1 MDDQHVEKN
10 DMYKVGVKILSDT
23 QLKNILPT
31 YNNIMEKIEVCRR
44 VANDRLDT
52 ENDENKKRRY
62 QDNLMYD
69 NVFSVLGKR
78 GTGKTSVAFTLQKKI
93 EEIGHSE
100 YDVVLPLIIPEVIPE
115 NCTVLGWILAIVK
128 EEMEVLEENIH
139 EEERKTGGEQNRSRY
154 RYSGERTSEKS
165 LVAKLDEISQMFF
178 AGSYNP
184 SNEESYYRAIG
195 YSVQQAGDY
204 YRFAKEIS
212 DLWGRWIKRIREYYK
227 LKEGDKR
234 TICPMIYF
242 IFDDVD
248 LAPEKID
255 ELLSVIIK
263 YLSHPNIIVIT
274 TADERLFLEVIEKQL
289 DQKIGRIPGE
299 WREYLNHNQEY
310 PFAVIDTEEKRR
322 KKDFEDVVNQTA
334 AMYLGKVLPPS
345 TRYYLRLFQT
355 AKQKEN
361 FYVRDGETLGNA
373 ISRQI
378 SELISCIDGKHS
390 NFMVVN
396 NALINFYLK
405 FIGDTSRQISNVYV
419 VLSELVCNLKKI
431 AANMKK
437 DNTDID
443 NVYIEEQINELYQ
456 ECRYFLRVTLNSNHN
471 LTRTIENIDEFVD
484 EVFLPEYNQWQ
495 LYINYLYIN
504 EYVEDNAV
512 IGNGSEEEE
521 RAVKVEVAL
530 QLYSL
535 FAFLENMLLLM
546 EDVFPKGITGR
557 KKVHA
562 ISFMAEYIQGT
573 AFENRHIFREDLPA
587 NDFFEHYN
595 NLLDRLKSIVSDE
608 KVSDRKFSME
618 YFYNLRKYELD
629 RKSNGRRDSSFPN
642 RAEVGRSARNNP
654 KWFNQLVRML
664 TMVYG
669 NAYLFAKDD
678 MADCLTFKDKKCLVR
693 YQRKICSVLQEYM
706 DKCFANIKLQDVWG
720 DRKWKE
726 NLQKRYEEPDIGNK
740 GFSALVYTVQE
751 EMIQMSEEGKEAFSR
766 EYYESPDI
774 TAERERTE
782 ERLADEKKHQMV
794 ELSLVLENVF
804 KHLKPD
810 RHIEG
815 MGNLQSLLMQCP
827 FDVVAELIRSLKADT
842 FNRETLKKLL
852 SDRIEA
858 VEKAEYWWN
867 NGGILFELSHT
878 LEVFERLFRLNSSKY
893 GELKWIARELD
904 VPDTSEVVAL
914 NKSSYRKLV
923 NTLSRMLEKHDM
935 SREVNRYYEDEEEAL
950 REEAKMLFQG
960 WDICVD
966 IYNTEAVRRAVQLG
980 TEVALIGFLQAA
992 YLYQTVYERYMG
1004 NNSLS
1009 SKELERVGDK
1019 NTYYYNFFNRVVEI
1033 LAEKNEKE
1041 NKKDINL
1048 RERIETVYT
1057 NERQKYVELLIARV
1071 RDE

>member
-10 DMYKVGVKILSDT
+10 DMYKVGVKILSEI

-31 YNNIMEKIEVCRR
+31 YKNILEKIEVCRK
-44 VANDRLDT
+44 VANDRLNT
-52 ENDENKKRRY
+52 NSDENKKRHY

-93 EEIGHSE
+93 EEIGKSE

-128 EEMEVLEENIH
+128 EEMEFLEEKIH

-154 RYSGERTSEKS
+154 RYSGERASEKS

-178 AGSYNP
+178 AGNYNP

-212 DLWGRWIKRIREYYK
+212 DLWGRWIERIREYYK

-299 WREYLNHNQEY
+299 WREYLNRTQGNSSQ
-310 PFAVIDTEEKRR
+310 VVDIVEKRR

-355 AKQKEN
+355 AKQKES

-378 SELISCIDGKHS
+378 SELIGCIDGKHS
-390 NFMVVN
+390 NFMMGN
-396 NALINFYLK
+396 NGLINFYLK
-405 FIGDTSRQISNVYV
+405 FIGDTSRQISNVYI
-419 VLSELVCNLKKI
+419 VLSELVCGLKRI
-431 AANMKK
+431 TTNMKK
-437 DNTDID
+437 G
-443 NVYIEEQINELYQ
+443 NVNVEEQINELYQ
-456 ECRYFLRVTLNSNHN
+456 ECRYFLRVTLNSNHSFSGI
-471 LTRTIENIDEFVD
+471 IENIDEFVD
-484 EVFLPEYNQWQ
+484 DVFLPEYNQWQ

-504 EYVEDNAV
+504 EFVEDNTV
-512 IGNGSEEEE
+512 MENGSEEED
-521 RAVKVEVAL
+521 RAAKVEVAL

-535 FAFLENMLLLM
+535 FAFLENILLLM

-562 ISFMAEYIQGT
+562 ISFMAEYIQRT
-573 AFENRHIFREDLPA
+573 AFENRHIFREDLPVNA
-587 NDFFEHYN
+587 FFEHYN

-618 YFYNLRKYELD
+618 YFYNLRKYKLD
-629 RKSNGRRDSSFPN
+629 RKNNGRRDLSFPN
-642 RAEVGRSARNNP
+642 RGEVSKSASDNP

-678 MADCLTFKDKKCLVR
+678 MADCLTFKDKKYLVR
-693 YQRKICSVLQEYM
+693 YQQKICSVLQEYM
-706 DKCFANIKLQDVWG
+706 DKCFANIKLQDVWS
-720 DRKWKE
+720 DRKWEE
-726 NLQKRYEEPDIGNK
+726 NLKKHYEELDRSNK
-740 GFSALVYTVQE
+740 GYSELVYAVQD
-751 EMIQMSEEGKEAFSR
+751 EMIQMSEEGKEVFSR

-774 TAERERTE
+774 TAEREKTE

-794 ELSLVLENVF
+794 GLSLVLEIVF

-815 MGNLQSLLMQCP
+815 IDNIQSLLMQCP
-827 FDVVAELIRSLKADT
+827 SDVVGELIRSLNADT

-858 VEKAEYWWN
+858 VEKAEYRWN
-867 NGGILFELSHT
+867 NGGILFELNHT
-878 LEVFERLFRLNSSKY
+878 LEVFERLFEINSSKY
-893 GELKWIARELD
+893 GDLKWIARELD
-904 VPDTSEVVAL
+904 VLETGEIVTLS
-914 NKSSYRKLV
+914 KGSYRKLV
-923 NTLSRMLEKHDM
+923 NTLGRILEKHDT
-935 SREVNRYYEDEEEAL
+935 SRDVSRYYEYEEEAL
-950 REEAKMLFQG
+950 REEAKMLFRG

-966 IYNTEAVRRAVQLG
+966 IYNTEAMWRAVQLG

-992 YLYQTVYERYMG
+992 YLYQTVYERYTG

-1019 NTYYYNFFNRVVEI
+1019 STYYYNFFNRVVEI
-1033 LAEKNEKE
+1033 LAEKNEKDY
-1041 NKKDINL
+1041 KRDINL